1 MDEKYGN
8 NNMGVPDDPQLLF
21 LFKKR
26 RAQENEKKLNK
37 AVIINPGVPK
47 IKNFNQKKINE
58 VQKKEE
64 IISLNEDEPENE
76 MKQNAKTKKKRE
88 GKEDINN
95 KETKNEKKIVDNDL
109 YNKLSMLMDGMN
121 NKKKKKK

>member
-1 MDEKYGN
+1 MKQRLFVKN
-8 NNMGVPDDPQLLF
+8 NQTFTLL
-21 LFKKR
+21 
-26 RAQENEKKLNK
+26 
-37 AVIINPGVPK
+37 
-47 IKNFNQKKINE
+47 
-58 VQKKEE
+58 
-64 IISLNEDEPENE
+64 
-76 MKQNAKTKKKRE
+76 KQNAKTKRKRE

>member
-1 MDEKYGN
+1 
-8 NNMGVPDDPQLLF
+8 
-21 LFKKR
+21 
-26 RAQENEKKLNK
+26 
-37 AVIINPGVPK
+37 
-47 IKNFNQKKINE
+47 
-58 VQKKEE
+58 
-64 IISLNEDEPENE
+64 

-121 NKKKKKK
+121 NKITKKMK